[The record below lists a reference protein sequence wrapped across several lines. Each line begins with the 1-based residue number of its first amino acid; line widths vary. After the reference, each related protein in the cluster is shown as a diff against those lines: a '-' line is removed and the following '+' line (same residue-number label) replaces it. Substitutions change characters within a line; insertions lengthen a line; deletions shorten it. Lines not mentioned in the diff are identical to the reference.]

1 MLGVNQRVLKIVWT
15 VFLFALAVAL
25 IYAIHDALITFTL
38 AIFLALL
45 LSPLVTLVDR
55 FTPVR
60 VPRTVALMVVY
71 ILLIAAF
78 AAALVGVISA
88 VEVDARS
95 FSGRSPGSFRIDP
108 LGGLPLPVWLEPAR
122 ARLDIWLRDRFDEFG
137 QNAFSLVGQ
146 ALQQVGTRLG
156 AAVGVVL
163 VPILAFFFIKD
174 GKKLRDGFIHRV
186 DRKHQLLV
194 HQILQDLHRLLSRY
208 LRALVILASVAFVFY
223 AVFLT
228 LTGAPYGV
236 LLAGIAATLEF
247 IPAVGPFV
255 AMMIIITVGLFT
267 GYAHW
272 ILLLLFFA
280 VYRVAQDY
288 ILQPLLLGSGMHIH
302 PLLIIFG
309 ILAGGELA
317 GIPGIFFSIPLIAA
331 LRLIFLRLWKQ
342 DLLDRSDAT

>member
-1 MLGVNQRVLKIVWT
+1 MVLLLDLRRTAAQAQFLFQILQFRHQPPHVICRRSHFVYSIGHAGVEMLGVDRRVLKIVWT

-55 FTPVR
+55 FTSVR

-88 VEVDARS
+88 VAVDARS
-95 FSGRSPGSFRIDP
+95 LSGRPPGSFHIDP

-174 GKKLRDGFIHRV
+174 
-186 DRKHQLLV
+186 
-194 HQILQDLHRLLSRY
+194 
-208 LRALVILASVAFVFY
+208 
-223 AVFLT
+223 
-228 LTGAPYGV
+228 
-236 LLAGIAATLEF
+236 
-247 IPAVGPFV
+247 
-255 AMMIIITVGLFT
+255 
-267 GYAHW
+267 
-272 ILLLLFFA
+272 
-280 VYRVAQDY
+280 
-288 ILQPLLLGSGMHIH
+288 
-302 PLLIIFG
+302 
-309 ILAGGELA
+309 
-317 GIPGIFFSIPLIAA
+317 
-331 LRLIFLRLWKQ
+331 
-342 DLLDRSDAT
+342 